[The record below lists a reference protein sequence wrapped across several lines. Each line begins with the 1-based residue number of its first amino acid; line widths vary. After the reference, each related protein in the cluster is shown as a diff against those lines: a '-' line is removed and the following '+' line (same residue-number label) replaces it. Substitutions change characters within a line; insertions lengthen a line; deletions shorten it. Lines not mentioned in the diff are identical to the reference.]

1 MSKWLILEWGLQHNV
16 NSESVEAA
24 WGARAI
30 WNRGYIDLLWD
41 RQDMKGTNEGKE
53 LLAEWVNKQG
63 LKEIDRK
70 LKDRNVYQSSQE
82 TVMQDTR
89 YKGRKFTIIASPNA
103 SHGYLYLTA
112 WMYKEAP

>member
-1 MSKWLILEWGLQHNV
+1 MKHLILEWGLDRSIDADQ
-16 NSESVEAA
+16 VEAA

-41 RQDMKGTNEGKE
+41 RQDMKGPKEACE

-70 LKDRNVYQSSQE
+70 LKDRNIYQSSQE
-82 TVMQDTR
+82 TVMQDNR
-89 YKGRKFTIIASPNA
+89 YKGRKVSIVASPNA

-112 WMYKEAP
+112 RVYKESP